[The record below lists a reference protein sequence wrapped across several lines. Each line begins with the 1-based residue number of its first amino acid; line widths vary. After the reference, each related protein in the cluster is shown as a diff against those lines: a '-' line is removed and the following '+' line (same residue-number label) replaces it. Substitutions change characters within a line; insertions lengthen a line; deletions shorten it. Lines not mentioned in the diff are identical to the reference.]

1 MKPSRTSL
9 LAALGILALLLFSP
23 PLLLLYDRE
32 GPSGFSTLPLV
43 IYPIWGLV
51 ILLAALVLEGRD
63 EK

>member
-9 LAALGILALLLFSP
+9 LTALGILALLLFSP

-32 GPSGFSTLPLV
+32 GPWGFSALSLV
-43 IYPIWGLV
+43 IYPLWGLV
-51 ILLAALVLEGRD
+51 IVLAALVLEGRD